1 MPAVCAAYTFAA
13 AALTGVP
20 PMCGFLSKWNLMMAA
35 DQEGSW
41 LGILGMAALII
52 AAVLTAAYVLFPAF
66 LMYFRPLEGKTGD
79 PEGKRWDRSPG
90 IVALLVFSA
99 VLILAAG
106 LTLLLA
112 QPVFEKPLNMIRG
125 VQRQVIKQ
133 METYSVKGHSAS
145 ASTSS

>member
-1 MPAVCAAYTFAA
+1 VYTPKRTVRRRFEIFDVIKAN
-13 AALTGVP
+13 TV
-20 PMCGFLSKWNLMMAA
+20 
-35 DQEGSW
+35 
-41 LGILGMAALII
+41 GMAALII

-106 LTLLLA
+106 LAGPRLE
-112 QPVFEKPLNMIRG
+112 QVFQTALG
-125 VQRQVIKQ
+125 VR
-133 METYSVKGHSAS
+133 
-145 ASTSS
+145 

>member
-1 MPAVCAAYTFAA
+1 
-13 AALTGVP
+13 
-20 PMCGFLSKWNLMMAA
+20 MMAA

-79 PEGKRWDRSPG
+79 PEGKRWDRSPA

-99 VLILAAG
+99 ALILAAG
-106 LTLLLA
+106 LAGPRLE
-112 QPVFEKPLNMIRG
+112 QVFQTALG
-125 VQRQVIKQ
+125 VR
-133 METYSVKGHSAS
+133 
-145 ASTSS
+145 